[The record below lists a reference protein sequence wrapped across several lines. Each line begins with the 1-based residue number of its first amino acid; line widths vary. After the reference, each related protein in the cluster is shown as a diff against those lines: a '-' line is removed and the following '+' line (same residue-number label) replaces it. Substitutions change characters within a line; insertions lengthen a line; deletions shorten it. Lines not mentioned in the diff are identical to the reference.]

1 MRIAYLSCFYPYRGG
16 IAQFNAHLLEAL
28 GEGNEVRAFNFTRQ
42 YPGFLFPGQTQ
53 YVTEQDKAT
62 PVASTRILD
71 SANPFTWRRTG
82 RAILRWKPD
91 VVVFSYWNSY
101 FVPSHA
107 PVARM
112 MRRHGVKTVTVVH
125 NAIPHEPKFFD
136 KPLARRFFRLNDVLV
151 SMCDAVTADIRS
163 LCPDARIVQRP
174 HPVYD
179 HFGQKQDKA
188 EAQRQL
194 GLDPGLRTLLFFG
207 LIRDYK
213 GLDLLLD
220 AMPLLGPG
228 YQLVVAGESYGSFD
242 KYQAQI
248 DASGCAGRIHVFNR
262 YIDDAQVPGFF
273 SAADVCV
280 LPYRSATQSGITAIA
295 LHFEVPV
302 VATPVGGLAE
312 SVERPGI
319 GRMTEEISPRG
330 IAAAISDLYAEG
342 LETFG
347 ENIRTVKRE
356 MTWPAFAQEI
366 LAAVRNNPADPA
378 S

>member
-1 MRIAYLSCFYPYRGG
+1 MKIAFLSVFYPFRGG

-28 GEGNEVRAFNFTRQ
+28 GKGNEVRAFNFKRQ

-53 YVTEQDKAT
+53 YVTPQDNAA

-71 SANPFTWRRTG
+71 SVNPFTWRRSG
-82 RAILRWKPD
+82 REILRWKPD
-91 VVVFSYWNSY
+91 VVVFSYWMSF

-112 MRRHGVKTVTVVH
+112 LRRHGVKTVTVVH

-136 KPLARRFFRLNDVLV
+136 KPLARRFFRLNDLLV

-174 HPVYD
+174 HPIYD
-179 HFGQKQDKA
+179 HFGMKKDKLQA
-188 EAQRQL
+188 RKQL
-194 GLDPGLRTLLFFG
+194 GLDPKRHTLLFFG

-213 GLDLLLD
+213 GLDLLID
-220 AMPLLGPG
+220 AMPLLGPD

-242 KYQAQI
+242 KYQAKI
-248 DASGCAGRIHVFNR
+248 AASGCADRIHVFNR
-262 YIDDAQVPGFF
+262 YICDEEVSAFF
-273 SAADVCV
+273 SAADLCV
-280 LPYRSATQSGITAIA
+280 LPYRSATQSGVTAIA

-319 GRMTEEISPRG
+319 GVMAQDISAQG
-330 IAAAISDLYAEG
+330 IAGAVAKLYDESPESFVAR
-342 LETFG
+342 
-347 ENIRTVKRE
+347 IREVKKE
-356 MTWPAFAQEI
+356 MTWEAFAR
-366 LAAVRNNPADPA
+366 AVLGTL
-378 S
+378 

>member
-262 YIDDAQVPGFF
+262 YIDDEQVPGFF

-342 LETFG
+342 LETFV
-347 ENIRTVKRE
+347 ENIRTVKHE